1 MRRDNETDEEVRT
14 GEERLDLRHSTVRM
28 RGRGVAIIGSS
39 WGGETAT
46 ALALTPDGARFAIN
60 ILDRIDAPILS
71 LGPFDEDEVVAIW
84 RSLSAKSGLPLAV
97 SQASGQIEW
106 PFPQLGRLRIGAV
119 QRRRRTPSLNG
130 RRPRFLVRRK
140 SARLSVRPLIYR
152 ECEMAAGGGR

>member
-1 MRRDNETDEEVRT
+1 MRRNDEIDEEVCT
-14 GEERLDLRHSTVRM
+14 GEDLGLRHPTVRM
-28 RGRGVAIIGSS
+28 RGGGVAIIGSS

-60 ILDRIDAPILS
+60 VLDRIDAPILS

-84 RSLSAKSGLPLAV
+84 RSLSARSGLPLAV
-97 SQASGQIEW
+97 SQSSGQIEW

-119 QRRRRTPSLNG
+119 QRRRRTPSLSG

-140 SARLSVRPLIYR
+140 SARLSVRPLVYR